1 MSTILSTTAPSANKA
16 AIRCLLGML
25 GTDVHS
31 KGIRTLAQMLRDR
44 GIEVI
49 YIGEHNTCEGMTQ
62 AIIAEDADIVGLSFS
77 SSNYL
82 DYTKQLIAT
91 MREQDVGDVPVMLGG
106 LIHPED
112 EGALCDMGV
121 AGIFGPGSD
130 IDAILEFMH
139 NI

>member
-1 MSTILSTTAPSANKA
+1 MSTAISTATNGTV
-16 AIRCLLGML
+16 RCLLGML

-31 KGIRTLAQMLRDR
+31 KGIRTLAQLLRDR

-62 AIIAEDADIVGLSFS
+62 AIIAEDPDLVGLSFS

-82 DYTKQLIAT
+82 DYTEQLIAT
-91 MREQDVGDVPVMLGG
+91 MREQDVTDVPVMLGG

-112 EGALCDMGV
+112 EGALRSMGV

-130 IDAILEFMH
+130 IDAILEFIH
-139 NI
+139 DTCG